1 MQYEST
7 NRASL
12 AGASEEAQVF
22 KVGEITRIVKE
33 LLRDNFS
40 DIYVEGEISNYHN
53 HRSSGHRYFS
63 LKDSNAALS
72 CAMWRG
78 SAQRLKFE
86 PEDGMKVIALGSLDV
101 YEPRGTYQLIVK
113 RLQPVGVG
121 ELEIAFRQ
129 LYEKLTK
136 EGLFDEDRKQELPN
150 YPFTVGI
157 VTSPT
162 GAAIRDMI
170 NVFTRRNSLMK
181 LIIYPATVQGSGAE
195 NEIAAGIDYFNTRD
209 DIDLLITG
217 RGGGSLEDL
226 WCFNTEV
233 VVRALA
239 ESRIPTISG
248 VGHEV
253 DTTLADYAADYRAPT
268 PSAAAEIAAWE
279 LEPTI
284 AGVRELSEGLAHS
297 LHGLL
302 EEGREELNAIL
313 RRGVFANPQSLIQTR
328 AQTLDIADS
337 RFALAV
343 KNAFVGK
350 RNELALCAQRL
361 DSLSPLKTL
370 ARGFA
375 VARKYDSETDQPG
388 AVLRSSNSVK
398 QGEMIE
404 VIIQKGRVISEVV
417 KVDPKGVG

>member
-1 MQYEST
+1 MRYEKT
-7 NRASL
+7 EIPQQP
-12 AGASEEAQVF
+12 GAPDGAQVF
-22 KVGEITRIVKE
+22 KVAEITRIIKE
-33 LLRDNFS
+33 LLRDNFN

-63 LKDSNAALS
+63 LKGGNAVMS

-86 PEDGMKVIALGSLDV
+86 PEDGMKVIALGSIDV
-101 YEPRGTYQLIVK
+101 YEPRGSYQLIVK

-129 LYEKLTK
+129 LYEKLEG
-136 EGLFDEDRKQELPN
+136 EGLFDEERKQELPN

-162 GAAIRDMI
+162 GAAIQDMI
-170 NVFTRRNSLMK
+170 NVFTRRNRLMK
-181 LIIYPATVQGSGAE
+181 LIIYPTAVQGTGAE
-195 NEIAAGIDYFNTRD
+195 NEIAAGIEYFNTRD
-209 DIDLLITG
+209 DIDLIITG

-226 WCFNTEV
+226 WCFNTEP
-233 VVRALA
+233 VVRAIA
-239 ESRIPTISG
+239 ASRIPLISG

-253 DTTLADYAADYRAPT
+253 DTTLSDFAADYRAPT

-279 LEPTI
+279 LEPTVS
-284 AGVRELSEGLAHS
+284 GVRELSESMAES
-297 LHGLL
+297 LHDLL
-302 EEGREELNAIL
+302 EEGRDELDAIL
-313 RRGVFANPQSLIQTR
+313 SRGVFANPLSLIQTR
-328 AQTLDIADS
+328 AQTLDISDS

-343 KNAFVGK
+343 KNAFLGK
-350 RNELALCAQRL
+350 RNELALRAQRL

-375 VARKYDSETDQPG
+375 VARKYDLKTSKPG
-388 AVLRSSNSVK
+388 AVLRSSDAVK
-398 QGEMIE
+398 AGETIE
-404 VIIQKGRVISEVV
+404 VIIEKGRVISEVV
-417 KVDPKGVG
+417 KTDPQSIS